1 MKKANI
7 LATAALATLLA
18 ACSND
23 SDVLNTPDYADT
35 PIGLNV
41 NVGPMATRAGYDND
55 NLTGSSFGL
64 YLTTEGTNSDER
76 YNCTNLEV
84 IYNNGWTI
92 QGGQLLWKSN
102 DATVTYYA
110 YLPYTGIV
118 GDAASYAFTVQTDQ
132 SNESNVKASDLL
144 WTGGRQ
150 DATAGKALDINFKHA
165 LSKLNVTLTKGSELE
180 LEDGV
185 TFTSVKLSNCATEI
199 VVNLLKGTIV
209 KTTNSG
215 QTITLYAT
223 TENKQYECILV
234 PQTFAQSLKVEIT
247 DNNGKVYTFIK
258 SDNELTF
265 SSGKQ
270 YTLNLTVG
278 RDKVTTGTISAES
291 WGNEQQGGDL
301 VTE

>member
-23 SDVLNTPDYADT
+23 SDVFNTPDYADT

-41 NVGPMATRAGYDND
+41 NVSPMATRAGYEQGA
-55 NLTGSSFGL
+55 LTEGSFGL
-64 YLTTEGTNSDER
+64 YLTTDGTNSDER
-76 YNCTNLEV
+76 YNCTNREV
-84 IYNNGWTI
+84 KYDNGWTI

-110 YLPYTGIV
+110 YLPYTGTV
-118 GDAASYAFTVQTDQ
+118 GDAASYAFTVKTDQ
-132 SNESNVKASDLL
+132 SDESNVKASDLL
-144 WTGGRQ
+144 YTGQ
-150 DATAGKALDINFKHA
+150 QPATPGTALDITFKHA
-165 LSKLNVTLTKGSELE
+165 LSKLNVTLAKGSELE
-180 LEDGV
+180 DGL
-185 TFTSVKLSNCATEI
+185 TFTSVRLSNCATATT
-199 VVNLLKGTIV
+199 VNLTAGTAG
-209 KTTNSG
+209 TATNSG
-215 QTITLYAT
+215 QTITMYAAT
-223 TENKQYECILV
+223 PSEQYECILV

-247 DNNGKVYTFIK
+247 DNNGKVYTFK

>member
-41 NVGPMATRAGYDND
+41 NVGPMATRAGYEQGA
-55 NLTGSSFGL
+55 LTEGSFGL

-76 YNCTNLEV
+76 YNCTNREV
-84 IYNNGWTI
+84 RYDNGWTI

-110 YLPYTGIV
+110 YLPYTGTV
-118 GDAASYAFTVQTDQ
+118 SDAANYAFAVQTDQ
-132 SNESNVKASDLL
+132 NSDSNVKASDFLC
-144 WTGGRQ
+144 TGTQ
-150 DATAGKALDINFKHA
+150 TATAGTALDINFQHA
-165 LSKLNVTLTKGSELE
+165 LSKLNVTLTKGTE
-180 LEDGV
+180 LEDGL
-185 TFTSVKLSNCATEI
+185 TFKSVKLSNCATEI
-199 VVNLLKGTIV
+199 VVNLLEGTIV

-215 QTITLYAT
+215 QTITMYAT
-223 TENKQYECILV
+223 TANEKYECILV

-258 SDNELTF
+258 SDKELTF

-278 RDKVTTGTISAES
+278 RDKVTTGTISADP
-291 WGNEQQGGDL
+291 WGEEQQGGDL

>member
-23 SDVLNTPDYADT
+23 SDVFNTPDYADT

-41 NVGPMATRAGYDND
+41 NVGPMATRAGYEQGA
-55 NLTGSSFGL
+55 LTEGSFGL
-64 YLTTEGTNSDER
+64 YLTTQDTEGDER
-76 YNCTNLEV
+76 YNCTNREV
-84 IYNNGWTI
+84 KYESGWTI

-110 YLPYTGIV
+110 YLPYTGTV
-118 GDAASYAFTVQTDQ
+118 SDATNYAFTVKTDQ
-132 SNESNVKASDLL
+132 STEDNVKASDLL
-144 WTGGRQ
+144 WTGQ
-150 DATAGKALDINFKHA
+150 QTATPGTALDITFKHA
-165 LSKLNVTLTKGSELE
+165 LSKLNVTLTKGTELE
-180 LEDGV
+180 NGL
-185 TFTSVKLSNCATEI
+185 TFTSVTLSNCATATT
-199 VVNLLKGTIV
+199 VNLTDGTV
-209 KTTNSG
+209 GTATNSG
-215 QTITLYAT
+215 QTITLYAA

-247 DNNGKVYTFIK
+247 GNNGKVYTFTSNK
-258 SDNELTF
+258 DLTF
-265 SSGKQ
+265 ASGEQ

-278 RDKVTTGTISAES
+278 RNKVTTGTISAES
-291 WGNEQQGGDL
+291 WGDEQQGGNL

>member
-23 SDVLNTPDYADT
+23 SDVFNTPDYADT

-41 NVGPMATRAGYDND
+41 NVGPMATRAGYEQGA
-55 NLTGSSFGL
+55 LTEGSFGL

-76 YNCTNLEV
+76 YNCTNREV
-84 IYNNGWTI
+84 KYDNGWTI

-110 YLPYTGIV
+110 YLPYTGTV
-118 GDAASYAFTVQTDQ
+118 SDAASYAFTVKTDQ
-132 SNESNVKASDLL
+132 SNESNVKASDFLC
-144 WTGGRQ
+144 TGTQ
-150 DATAGKALDINFKHA
+150 TATAGTALDINFKHA

-180 LEDGV
+180 DGV
-185 TFTSVKLSNCATEI
+185 TFTSVKLSNCATATT
-199 VVNLLKGTIV
+199 VNLTAGTAG
-209 KTTNSG
+209 TATNSG
-215 QTITLYAT
+215 QTITMYAT
-223 TENKQYECILV
+223 TENEQYECILV
-234 PQTFAQSLKVEIT
+234 PQTFAHSLKVEIT
-247 DNNGKVYTFIK
+247 DNNGKVYTFK

-291 WGNEQQGGDL
+291 WGDEQQGGDL

>member
-23 SDVLNTPDYADT
+23 SDVFNTPDYADT

-41 NVGPMATRAGYDND
+41 NVSPMVTRAGYEQGA
-55 NLTGSSFGL
+55 LTEGSFGL

-76 YNCTNLEV
+76 YNCTNREV
-84 IYNNGWTI
+84 KYDNGWTI

-110 YLPYTGIV
+110 YLPYTGAV
-118 GDAASYAFTVQTDQ
+118 SDAASYAFTVQTDQ

-144 WTGGRQ
+144 WTGQ
-150 DATAGKALDINFKHA
+150 QTATPGTALDINFRHA
-165 LSKLNVTLTKGSELE
+165 LSKLNVTLKKGSELE
-180 LEDGV
+180 EGLI
-185 TFTSVKLSNCATEI
+185 FTSVRLSNCATATT
-199 VVNLLKGTIV
+199 VNLTDGTTGN
-209 KTTNSG
+209 TTNSG
-215 QTITLYAT
+215 QTITLYAAT
-223 TENKQYECILV
+223 ANEKYECILV

-247 DNNGKVYTFIK
+247 DDNGKVYTFTSNK
-258 SDNELTF
+258 DLTF
-265 SSGKQ
+265 ASGKQ

-278 RDKVTTGTISAES
+278 RDKVTTGTISADP

>member
-23 SDVLNTPDYADT
+23 SDVFNTPDYTDT

-41 NVGPMATRAGYDND
+41 NVGPMATRAGYEQGA
-55 NLTGSSFGL
+55 LTEGSFGL

-76 YNCTNLEV
+76 YNCTNREV
-84 IYNNGWTI
+84 KYDNGWTI

-102 DATVTYYA
+102 DAKVTYNA
-110 YLPYTGIV
+110 YMPRTHVYNEDSYT
-118 GDAASYAFTVQTDQ
+118 FTVQTDQ
-132 SNESNVKASDLL
+132 SNENNVKASDLL

-150 DATAGKALDINFKHA
+150 DATPGTALDINFKHA
-165 LSKLNVTLTKGSELE
+165 LSKLNVTLTKGSELDE
-180 LEDGV
+180 GV
-185 TFTSVKLSNCATEI
+185 TFKSVKLSNCATKI
-199 VVNLLKGTIV
+199 VVNLLEGTFGN
-209 KTTNSG
+209 TTNSR

-247 DNNGKVYTFIK
+247 DNNGKVYTFTSNK
-258 SDNELTF
+258 DLTF
-265 SSGKQ
+265 ASGEE

-278 RDKVTTGTISAES
+278 RDKVTTGTISADP
-291 WGNEQQGGDL
+291 WGEEQQGGDL

>member
-23 SDVLNTPDYADT
+23 SDVFNTPDYADT

-41 NVGPMATRAGYDND
+41 NVSPMATRAGYEQGA
-55 NLTGSSFGL
+55 LTEGSFGL

-76 YNCTNLEV
+76 YNCTNREV
-84 IYNNGWTI
+84 KYDNGWTI

-110 YLPYTGIV
+110 YLPYTGTV
-118 GDAASYAFTVQTDQ
+118 RDAVNYAFAVQTDQ
-132 SNESNVKASDLL
+132 STEDNVKASDLL
-144 WTGGRQ
+144 CTGQ
-150 DATAGKALDINFKHA
+150 QPATPGTALDITFKHA
-165 LSKLNVTLTKGSELE
+165 LSKLNVTLKKGSELE
-180 LEDGV
+180 DGQNL
-185 TFTSVKLSNCATEI
+185 TFTSVRLSNCATTAT
-199 VVNLLKGTIV
+199 VNLTDGTTGN
-209 KTTNSG
+209 TTNSG
-215 QTITLYAT
+215 QTITLYAAT
-223 TENKQYECILV
+223 PNEQYECILV

-247 DNNGKVYTFIK
+247 DNNGKVYTFTSNK
-258 SDNELTF
+258 DLTF
-265 SSGKQ
+265 ASGKQ

-291 WGNEQQGGDL
+291 WGEEQQGGDL

>member
-1 MKKANI
+1 MI
-7 LATAALATLLA
+7 ATAALATLLA

-23 SDVLNTPDYADT
+23 SDVFNTPDYADT

-41 NVGPMATRAGYDND
+41 NVSPMATRAGYEQGA
-55 NLTGSSFGL
+55 LTEGSFGL

-76 YNCTNLEV
+76 YNCTNREV
-84 IYNNGWTI
+84 KYDNGWTI

-118 GDAASYAFTVQTDQ
+118 SDAANYAFAVQTDQ
-132 SNESNVKASDLL
+132 NSDESNVKASDLL
-144 WTGGRQ
+144 WTGQ
-150 DATAGKALDINFKHA
+150 QTATPGTALDINFKHA

-180 LEDGV
+180 EGV
-185 TFTSVKLSNCATEI
+185 TFTLVKLSNCATEI
-199 VVNLLKGTIV
+199 VVNLLEGTIV

-215 QTITLYAT
+215 QTITMYAAT
-223 TENKQYECILV
+223 ANEKYECILV
-234 PQTFAQSLKVEIT
+234 PQTFNQTLKVEIT
-247 DNNGKVYTFIK
+247 DNNGKVYTFK

-291 WGNEQQGGDL
+291 WGSEQQGGDL

>member
-23 SDVLNTPDYADT
+23 SDVFNTPDYADT

-41 NVGPMATRAGYDND
+41 NVGPMATRAGYEQGA
-55 NLTGSSFGL
+55 LTEGSFGL

-76 YNCTNLEV
+76 YNCTNREV
-84 IYNNGWTI
+84 RYESGWTI

-110 YLPYTGIV
+110 YLPYTGTV
-118 GDAASYAFTVQTDQ
+118 SDDTNYAFAVQTDQ
-132 SNESNVKASDLL
+132 NSDESNVKASDLL
-144 WTGGRQ
+144 WTGQ
-150 DATAGKALDINFKHA
+150 QTATPGTALDITFKHA
-165 LSKLNVTLTKGSELE
+165 LSKLNVTLKKGSELE
-180 LEDGV
+180 DGQNL
-185 TFTSVKLSNCATEI
+185 TFTSVTLSNCATATT
-199 VVNLLKGTIV
+199 VNLTDGTTGN
-209 KTTNSG
+209 TTNSG
-215 QTITLYAT
+215 QTITLYAAT
-223 TENKQYECILV
+223 PNEQYECILV

-247 DNNGKVYTFIK
+247 DNNGKVYTFTSNK
-258 SDNELTF
+258 DLTF
-265 SSGKQ
+265 ASGEQ

-291 WGNEQQGGDL
+291 WDNEQQGGDL

>member
-41 NVGPMATRAGYDND
+41 NVGPMATRAGYDD
-55 NLTGSSFGL
+55 TNLTGSSFGL

-76 YNCTNLEV
+76 YNCTNREV
-84 IYNNGWTI
+84 KYDNGWTI

-110 YLPYTGIV
+110 YLPYTGTV
-118 GDAASYAFTVQTDQ
+118 RDATNYAFAVQTDQ
-132 SNESNVKASDLL
+132 NSDESNVKASDLL
-144 WTGGRQ
+144 WTGQ
-150 DATAGKALDINFKHA
+150 QTATPGTALDINFKHA
-165 LSKLNVTLTKGSELE
+165 LSKLKVTLTKGTE
-180 LEDGV
+180 LEDEL

-199 VVNLLKGTIV
+199 VVNLLEGTFGN
-209 KTTNSG
+209 TTNSG

-223 TENKQYECILV
+223 TENEQYECILV

-247 DNNGKVYTFIK
+247 DNNGKVYTFTSNK
-258 SDNELTF
+258 DLTF
-265 SSGKQ
+265 ASGEQ

-291 WGNEQQGGDL
+291 WGEEQQGGDL

>member
-76 YNCTNLEV
+76 YNCTNREV
-84 IYNNGWTI
+84 KYDNGWTI

-110 YLPYTGIV
+110 YLPYTGTV
-118 GDAASYAFTVQTDQ
+118 SDAANYAFTVQTDQ
-132 SNESNVKASDLL
+132 SNENNVKASDLL

-180 LEDGV
+180 DGV
-185 TFTSVKLSNCATEI
+185 TFTSVKLSNCATKI
-199 VVNLLKGTIV
+199 VVNLLEGTFGN
-209 KTTNSG
+209 TTNSG

-247 DNNGKVYTFIK
+247 DNNGKVYTFTSNK
-258 SDNELTF
+258 DLTF
-265 SSGKQ
+265 ASGEE

-278 RDKVTTGTISAES
+278 RDKVTTGTISADP
-291 WGNEQQGGDL
+291 WGEEQQGGDL

>member
-23 SDVLNTPDYADT
+23 SDVFNTPDYADT

-41 NVGPMATRAGYDND
+41 NVSPMATRAGYEQGA
-55 NLTGSSFGL
+55 LTEGSFGL

-76 YNCTNLEV
+76 YNCTNREV
-84 IYNNGWTI
+84 KYDNGWTI

-110 YLPYTGIV
+110 YLPYTGTV
-118 GDAASYAFTVQTDQ
+118 SDATNYAFTVKTDQ
-132 SNESNVKASDLL
+132 STEDNVKASDLL

-165 LSKLNVTLTKGSELE
+165 LSKLNVTLTKGTELE
-180 LEDGV
+180 NGL
-185 TFTSVKLSNCATEI
+185 TFTSVTLSNCATATT
-199 VVNLLKGTIV
+199 VNLTDGTV
-209 KTTNSG
+209 GTATNSG
-215 QTITLYAT
+215 QTITLYAA

-247 DNNGKVYTFIK
+247 DNNGKVYAFTSNK
-258 SDNELTF
+258 DLTF
-265 SSGKQ
+265 ASGEE

-291 WGNEQQGGDL
+291 WGDEQQGGDL

>member
-41 NVGPMATRAGYDND
+41 NVGPMATRAGYEQGA
-55 NLTGSSFGL
+55 LTEGSFGL

-76 YNCTNLEV
+76 YNCTNREV
-84 IYNNGWTI
+84 RYDNGWTI

-110 YLPYTGIV
+110 YLPYTGTV
-118 GDAASYAFTVQTDQ
+118 SDAANYAFAVQTDQ
-132 SNESNVKASDLL
+132 NSDSNVKASDFLC
-144 WTGGRQ
+144 TGTQ
-150 DATAGKALDINFKHA
+150 TATAGTALDINFQHA

-180 LEDGV
+180 EGLI
-185 TFTSVKLSNCATEI
+185 FTSVRLSNCATATT
-199 VVNLLKGTIV
+199 VNLTDGTTGN
-209 KTTNSG
+209 TTNSG
-215 QTITLYAT
+215 QTITLYAAT
-223 TENKQYECILV
+223 PNEQYECILV
-234 PQTFAQSLKVEIT
+234 PKTFAQSLKVEIT
-247 DNNGKVYTFIK
+247 DNNGKVYTFTSNK
-258 SDNELTF
+258 DLTF
-265 SSGKQ
+265 ASGKQ

-278 RDKVTTGTISAES
+278 RDKVTTGTISADP
-291 WGNEQQGGDL
+291 WGEEQQGGDL

>member
-1 MKKANI
+1 MKANI
-7 LATAALATLLA
+7 LTLAVLA
-18 ACSND
+18 ATVLTGCSND

-41 NVGPMATRAGYDND
+41 NVGPMATRVGYDD
-55 NLTGSSFGL
+55 TNLTGSSFGL

-76 YNCTNLEV
+76 YNCTNREV
-84 IYNNGWTI
+84 KYDNGWTI

-110 YLPYTGIV
+110 YLPYTGTV

-132 SNESNVKASDLL
+132 SNENNVKASDLL
-144 WTGGRQ
+144 CTGQ
-150 DATAGKALDINFKHA
+150 QTATPGTALDINFQHA
-165 LSKLNVTLTKGSELE
+165 LSKLNVTLTKGTE

-185 TFTSVKLSNCATEI
+185 TFTSVELSNCATTAT
-199 VVNLLKGTIV
+199 VNLTDGTAG
-209 KTTNSG
+209 TATNSG

-247 DNNGKVYTFIK
+247 DNNGKVYTFTSNK
-258 SDNELTF
+258 DLTF
-265 SSGKQ
+265 ASGEQ

-278 RDKVTTGTISAES
+278 RDKVTTGTISADP
-291 WGNEQQGGDL
+291 WGEEQQGGDL

>member
-1 MKKANI
+1 MI
-7 LATAALATLLA
+7 ATAALATLLA

-41 NVGPMATRAGYDND
+41 NVGPMATRAGYDD
-55 NLTGSSFGL
+55 TNLTGSSFGL

-76 YNCTNLEV
+76 YNCTNREV
-84 IYNNGWTI
+84 KYDNGWTI

-118 GDAASYAFTVQTDQ
+118 GDAASYAFAVQTDQ
-132 SNESNVKASDLL
+132 STEDNVKASDLL
-144 WTGGRQ
+144 CTGQ
-150 DATAGKALDINFKHA
+150 QPATPGTALDITFKHA
-165 LSKLNVTLTKGSELE
+165 LSKLNVTLKKGSELE
-180 LEDGV
+180 DGQNL
-185 TFTSVKLSNCATEI
+185 TFTSVTLSNCATATT
-199 VVNLLKGTIV
+199 VNLTDGTTGN
-209 KTTNSG
+209 TTNSG
-215 QTITLYAT
+215 QTITLYAAT
-223 TENKQYECILV
+223 ANEKYECILV

-247 DNNGKVYTFIK
+247 DNNGKVYTFK

-278 RDKVTTGTISAES
+278 RDKVTTGTISAKS
-291 WGNEQQGGDL
+291 WGEEQQGGDL

>member
-23 SDVLNTPDYADT
+23 SDVFNTPDYADT

-41 NVGPMATRAGYDND
+41 NVGPMATRAGYEQGA
-55 NLTGSSFGL
+55 LTEVSFGL
-64 YLTTEGTNSDER
+64 YLTTQDTEGDER
-76 YNCTNLEV
+76 YNCTNREV
-84 IYNNGWTI
+84 KYESGWTI

-110 YLPYTGIV
+110 YLPYTGTV
-118 GDAASYAFTVQTDQ
+118 SDAANYAFTVQTDQ
-132 SNESNVKASDLL
+132 SNENNVKASDLL

-150 DATAGKALDINFKHA
+150 DATPGTALDINFKHA

-180 LEDGV
+180 DGV
-185 TFTSVKLSNCATEI
+185 TFKSVTLSNCATKI
-199 VVNLLKGTIV
+199 VVNLLEGTIV

-223 TENKQYECILV
+223 TENEQYECILV

-247 DNNGKVYTFIK
+247 DNNGKVYTFTSNK
-258 SDNELTF
+258 DLTF
-265 SSGKQ
+265 ASGEE

-278 RDKVTTGTISAES
+278 RDKVTTGTISADP
-291 WGNEQQGGDL
+291 WGSEQQGGDL

>member
-23 SDVLNTPDYADT
+23 SDVFNTPDYADT

-41 NVGPMATRAGYDND
+41 NVSPMVTRAGYEQGA
-55 NLTGSSFGL
+55 LTEGSFGL
-64 YLTTEGTNSDER
+64 YLTTQDTEGDER
-76 YNCTNLEV
+76 YNCTNRKVRYES
-84 IYNNGWTI
+84 GWTI
-92 QGGQLLWKSN
+92 QGEQLLWKSN

-110 YLPYTGIV
+110 YLPYTGTV
-118 GDAASYAFTVQTDQ
+118 DDAASYAFTVQTDQ

-144 WTGGRQ
+144 CTGQ
-150 DATAGKALDINFKHA
+150 QTATPGTALDINFRHA
-165 LSKLNVTLTKGSELE
+165 LSKLNVTLKKGSELE
-180 LEDGV
+180 DGQNL
-185 TFTSVKLSNCATEI
+185 TFTSVTLSNCATATT
-199 VVNLLKGTIV
+199 VNLTDGTTGN
-209 KTTNSG
+209 TTNSG
-215 QTITLYAT
+215 QTITLYAA
-223 TENKQYECILV
+223 TENEQYECILV

-247 DNNGKVYTFIK
+247 DNNGKVYTFTSNK
-258 SDNELTF
+258 DLTF
-265 SSGKQ
+265 ASGKQ

-291 WGNEQQGGDL
+291 WGEEQQGGDL

>member
-41 NVGPMATRAGYDND
+41 NVGPMATRAGYDD
-55 NLTGSSFGL
+55 TNLTGSSFGL

-76 YNCTNLEV
+76 YNCTNREV
-84 IYNNGWTI
+84 RYESGWTI
-92 QGGQLLWKSN
+92 QGEQLLWKSN

-110 YLPYTGIV
+110 YLPYTGTV
-118 GDAASYAFTVQTDQ
+118 GNAANYAFAVQTDQ
-132 SNESNVKASDLL
+132 SSDSNVKASDFLC
-144 WTGGRQ
+144 TGTQ
-150 DATAGKALDINFKHA
+150 TATAGTALDINFQHA
-165 LSKLNVTLTKGSELE
+165 LSKLNVTLKKGSELE
-180 LEDGV
+180 NGL
-185 TFTSVKLSNCATEI
+185 TFTSVRLSNCATATT
-199 VVNLLKGTIV
+199 VNLTAGTAG
-209 KTTNSG
+209 TATNSG
-215 QTITLYAT
+215 QTITLYAAT
-223 TENKQYECILV
+223 PNKQYECILV

-247 DNNGKVYTFIK
+247 DNNGKVYTFTSNK
-258 SDNELTF
+258 DLTF
-265 SSGKQ
+265 ASGEQ

-291 WGNEQQGGDL
+291 WDNEQQGGDL

>member
-41 NVGPMATRAGYDND
+41 NVGPMATRAGYEQGA
-55 NLTGSSFGL
+55 LTEGSFGL

-76 YNCTNLEV
+76 YNCTNREV
-84 IYNNGWTI
+84 RYDNGWTI

-110 YLPYTGIV
+110 YLPYTGTV
-118 GDAASYAFTVQTDQ
+118 SDAANYAFAVQTDQ
-132 SNESNVKASDLL
+132 NSDSNVKASDFLC
-144 WTGGRQ
+144 TGTQ
-150 DATAGKALDINFKHA
+150 TATAGTALDINFQHA

-180 LEDGV
+180 EGLI
-185 TFTSVKLSNCATEI
+185 FTSVRLSNCATATT
-199 VVNLLKGTIV
+199 VNLTDGTTGN
-209 KTTNSG
+209 TTNSG
-215 QTITLYAT
+215 QTITLYAAT
-223 TENKQYECILV
+223 PNEQYECILV

-247 DNNGKVYTFIK
+247 DNNGKVYTFTSNK
-258 SDNELTF
+258 DLTF
-265 SSGKQ
+265 ASGEE

-291 WGNEQQGGDL
+291 WDNEQQGGDL

>member
-23 SDVLNTPDYADT
+23 SDVFNTPDYADT

-41 NVGPMATRAGYDND
+41 NVSPMATRAGYEQGA
-55 NLTGSSFGL
+55 LTEGSFGL

-76 YNCTNLEV
+76 YNCTNREV
-84 IYNNGWTI
+84 KYDNGWTI

-110 YLPYTGIV
+110 YLPYTGTV
-118 GDAASYAFTVQTDQ
+118 SDAVNYAFTVKTDQ
-132 SNESNVKASDLL
+132 STEDNVKASDLL
-144 WTGGRQ
+144 WTGQ
-150 DATAGKALDINFKHA
+150 QTAIPGTALDITFKHA
-165 LSKLNVTLTKGSELE
+165 LSKLNVTLTNGSE

-185 TFTSVKLSNCATEI
+185 TFTSVRLSNCATATT
-199 VVNLLKGTIV
+199 VNLTAGTAG
-209 KTTNSG
+209 TATNSG
-215 QTITLYAT
+215 QTITLYAAT
-223 TENKQYECILV
+223 ANEKYECILV

-247 DNNGKVYTFIK
+247 DDNGKVYTFTSNK
-258 SDNELTF
+258 DLTF
-265 SSGKQ
+265 ASGKQ

-278 RDKVTTGTISAES
+278 RDKVTTGTISADP
-291 WGNEQQGGDL
+291 WGEEQQGGDL

>member
-1 MKKANI
+1 MKKVKMI
-7 LATAALATLLA
+7 ATAALATLLA

-23 SDVLNTPDYADT
+23 SDVFNTPDYADT

-41 NVGPMATRAGYDND
+41 NVGPMATRAGYEQGA
-55 NLTGSSFGL
+55 LTEGSFGL

-76 YNCTNLEV
+76 YNCTNREV
-84 IYNNGWTI
+84 RYDNGWTI

-110 YLPYTGIV
+110 YLPYTGTV
-118 GDAASYAFTVQTDQ
+118 SDAANYAFAVQTDQ
-132 SNESNVKASDLL
+132 NSDSNVKASDFLC
-144 WTGGRQ
+144 TGTQ
-150 DATAGKALDINFKHA
+150 TATAGTALDINFQHA
-165 LSKLNVTLTKGSELE
+165 LSKLNVTLTKGTE
-180 LEDGV
+180 LEDGL
-185 TFTSVKLSNCATEI
+185 TFKSVKLSNCATEI
-199 VVNLLKGTIV
+199 VVNLLEGTIV

-247 DNNGKVYTFIK
+247 DNNGKVYTFTSNK
-258 SDNELTF
+258 DLTF
-265 SSGKQ
+265 ASGEE

-278 RDKVTTGTISAES
+278 RDKVTTGTISADP
-291 WGNEQQGGDL
+291 WGEEQQGGDL